1 MMRIVRKSGDV
12 KTAASATAGNTTRY
26 DGRMEEVK
34 HTLDFGP
41 PIPGLPHGVNHRRT
55 PPSSPLGSS
64 SHLYPDSTDGTSRWY
79 ITGVDADQYVHLA
92 SPPTPHYI

>member
-1 MMRIVRKSGDV
+1 MNDEDRPKKSGDV

-41 PIPGLPHGVNHRRT
+41 PIPGLPSWGE
-55 PPSSPLGSS
+55 SS
-64 SHLYPDSTDGTSRWY
+64 
-79 ITGVDADQYVHLA
+79 
-92 SPPTPHYI
+92 